1 MKVTEHQKSEIN
13 FFRLRPAL
21 LTDSRD
27 GSRVRDGIY
36 KAIKSAMDFVS
47 KESGKE
53 VCLKLNNNTV
63 NIRVY
68 GTGISDQNE
77 LSRIVFGPGMS
88 GRMDSREYV
97 QHHRAYFYN
106 AFPPYFINIISEE
119 FTFVSYSEGKST
131 SIYCAKGM
139 LVKEY
144 EKPTQEMDGLEI
156 TFTLDREIFKE
167 YSFNKA
173 YVIHAIK
180 YTVARHNGLR
190 VTFEGIDFHYED
202 GLLGL
207 LKDEVGTNALY
218 EPIHLCDGDLEF
230 AFTHIEKPVT
240 EIISFCNTVH
250 TWDGGS
256 HVEALKEVLPGFM
269 NRFITETKLHPMNG
283 LICYFGINLL
293 DMKFGN
299 AGDIVYAGHMWE
311 YDSDGNEVNGP
322 KLIDKIEDFLEKGYR
337 R

>member
-106 AFPPYFINIISEE
+106 AFPPYFINIIS
-119 FTFVSYSEGKST
+119 
-131 SIYCAKGM
+131 
-139 LVKEY
+139 
-144 EKPTQEMDGLEI
+144 
-156 TFTLDREIFKE
+156 
-167 YSFNKA
+167 
-173 YVIHAIK
+173 
-180 YTVARHNGLR
+180 
-190 VTFEGIDFHYED
+190 
-202 GLLGL
+202 
-207 LKDEVGTNALY
+207 
-218 EPIHLCDGDLEF
+218 
-230 AFTHIEKPVT
+230 
-240 EIISFCNTVH
+240 
-250 TWDGGS
+250 
-256 HVEALKEVLPGFM
+256 
-269 NRFITETKLHPMNG
+269 
-283 LICYFGINLL
+283 
-293 DMKFGN
+293 
-299 AGDIVYAGHMWE
+299 
-311 YDSDGNEVNGP
+311 
-322 KLIDKIEDFLEKGYR
+322 
-337 R
+337 